1 MIQMKTNVYITLERL
16 LEVSIDKFHVDII
29 LSNFHRNILNSL
41 ENADKHINLARYKH
55 SADSHKDIQAFKQIN
70 HRLLYF

>member
-1 MIQMKTNVYITLERL
+1 MLQMKANVYITLERL
-16 LEVSIDKFHVDII
+16 LEVPIDKFHVDII

-41 ENADKHINLARYKH
+41 ENADKHIILARKH
-55 SADSHKDIQAFKQIN
+55 SADSHKNIQAVKLIN